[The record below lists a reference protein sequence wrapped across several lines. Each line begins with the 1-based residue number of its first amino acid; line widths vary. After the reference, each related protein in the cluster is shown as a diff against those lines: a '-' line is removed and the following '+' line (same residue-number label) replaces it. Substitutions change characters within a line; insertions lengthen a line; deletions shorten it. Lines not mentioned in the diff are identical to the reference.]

1 MSGAGSITAHLVEL
15 VGACFRLLGACW
27 WGNFQGCVTAV
38 GVLIGLGEGLAKL
51 ATTRNRYT

>member
-51 ATTRNRYT
+51 ATNTE